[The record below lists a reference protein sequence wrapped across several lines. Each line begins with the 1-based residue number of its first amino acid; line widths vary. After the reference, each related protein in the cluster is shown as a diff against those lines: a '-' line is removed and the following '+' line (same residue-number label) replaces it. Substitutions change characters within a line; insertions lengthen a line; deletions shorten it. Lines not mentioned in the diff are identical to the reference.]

1 MILDWADVTILAFQ
15 NLWQGFLNFIP
26 VLIGAIIVFVI
37 GWFIS
42 VGVGKLIT
50 EILKKAKFNQIFEK
64 GGWKTALAKAE
75 IKVDASGF
83 IGAIVKWILVIVF
96 LLAAVEILGL
106 PQFADFLK
114 GVLGYLPNVVVASLI
129 FVVTVI
135 VVDIVEKLVRASV
148 ESIKVGYGQ
157 VVSAIVRWSIWVFAI
172 LAILHQLG
180 IARPFMEILFT
191 GLVAMLVISLGIA
204 FGLGGK
210 DVAAEILQ
218 DLKRKLKE

>member
-1 MILDWADVTILAFQ
+1 MIVFDWYDVTIQALQ
-15 NLWQGFLNFIP
+15 NLWQGFLSFIP

-42 VGVGKLIT
+42 VGIGKLVT
-50 EILKKAKFNQIFEK
+50 EVLKRLQFNQLFER
-64 GGWKTALAKAE
+64 GGWKGALEKAE

-106 PQFADFLK
+106 TQFAGFLK
-114 GVLGYLPNVVVASLI
+114 DVLVYLPNVIVAALI

-135 VVDIVEKLVRASV
+135 LVDIVEKVVRASV

-157 VVSAIVRWSIWVFAI
+157 MVSMVIKWSLWFFAI
-172 LAILHQLG
+172 LAILYQLG
-180 IARPFMEILFT
+180 VARPFMETLFQ
-191 GLVAMLVISLGIA
+191 GLVAMLVISLGLA

-210 DVAAEILQ
+210 DVAAQILQ
-218 DLKRKLKE
+218 DIKRKIS

>member
-1 MILDWADVTILAFQ
+1 MVLDWYYVTIQALQ
-15 NLWQGFLNFIP
+15 NLWQGFLSFIP
-26 VLIGAIIVFVI
+26 VLLGAIIVFVI

-50 EILKKAKFNQIFEK
+50 EILKRVKFNQIFEK
-64 GGWKTALAKAE
+64 GGWKSALEKAE
-75 IKVDASGF
+75 IKVDPSGF
-83 IGAIVKWILVIVF
+83 IGAIIKWILVIVF

-106 PQFADFLK
+106 IQFAGFLK
-114 GVLGYLPNVVVASLI
+114 SVLVYLPNVIVASLI

-135 VVDIVEKLVRASV
+135 LVDIVEKIVRAAV
-148 ESIKVGYGQ
+148 ESIKVGYGAM
-157 VVSAIVRWSIWVFAI
+157 VSAVIKWSIWVFAL

-180 IARPFMEILFT
+180 IAKPFMETLFT

-210 DVAAEILQ
+210 EVAAEILQ
-218 DLKRKLKE
+218 DVKRKLKD

>member
-1 MILDWADVTILAFQ
+1 MVLDWYYVTIQALQ
-15 NLWQGFLNFIP
+15 NLWQGFLSFIP
-26 VLIGAIIVFVI
+26 VLLGAIIVFVI

-50 EILKKAKFNQIFEK
+50 EILKRVKFNQIFEK
-64 GGWKTALAKAE
+64 GGWKSALEKAE
-75 IKVDASGF
+75 IKVDPSGF

-106 PQFADFLK
+106 IQFAGFLK
-114 GVLGYLPNVVVASLI
+114 SVLAYLPNVIVASLI

-135 VVDIVEKLVRASV
+135 LVDIVEKIVRAAV
-148 ESIKVGYGQ
+148 ESIKVGYGAI
-157 VVSAIVRWSIWVFAI
+157 VSAVIKWSIWVFAL

-180 IARPFMEILFT
+180 IAKPFMETLFT

-210 DVAAEILQ
+210 EVAAEILQ
-218 DLKRKLKE
+218 DVKRKLKD

>member
-1 MILDWADVTILAFQ
+1 MILDWADVTIQALQ
-15 NLWQGFLNFIP
+15 NLWQGFLRFVP
-26 VLIGAIIVFVI
+26 ALIGAIIVFVI
-37 GWFIS
+37 GWFIA

-50 EILKKAKFNQIFEK
+50 EILKRVKFNQIFEK
-64 GGWKTALAKAE
+64 GGWKTALQKAE

-83 IGAIVKWILVIVF
+83 IGAIVKWVFVIVF

-106 PQFADFLK
+106 AQFADFLK
-114 GVLGYLPNVVVASLI
+114 SVLGYLPNVIVAALI

-135 VVDIVEKLVRASV
+135 LVDIVEKIVRAGV
-148 ESIKVGYGQ
+148 EGIKVGYGQ
-157 VVSAIVRWSIWVFAI
+157 VVSAVVKWSIWIFAT

-180 IARPFMEILFT
+180 IARPFMETLFV
-191 GLVAMLVISLGIA
+191 GLIAMLVISFGIA
-204 FGLGGK
+204 FGLGGR

>member
-1 MILDWADVTILAFQ
+1 MVLDWYYVTIQALQ
-15 NLWQGFLNFIP
+15 NLWQGFLSFIP
-26 VLIGAIIVFVI
+26 VLLGAIIVFVI

-50 EILKKAKFNQIFEK
+50 EILKRVKFNQIFER
-64 GGWKTALAKAE
+64 GGWKSALEKAE
-75 IKVDASGF
+75 IKVDPSGF
-83 IGAIVKWILVIVF
+83 IGAIIKWILVIVF

-106 PQFADFLK
+106 IQFAGFLK
-114 GVLGYLPNVVVASLI
+114 SVLAYLPNVIVASLI

-135 VVDIVEKLVRASV
+135 LVDIVEKIVRAAV
-148 ESIKVGYGQ
+148 ESIKVGYGAI
-157 VVSAIVRWSIWVFAI
+157 VSAVIKWSIWVFAL

-180 IARPFMEILFT
+180 IAKPFMETLFT

-210 DVAAEILQ
+210 EVAAEILQ
-218 DLKRKLKE
+218 DVKRKLKD

>member
-1 MILDWADVTILAFQ
+1 MVLDWYYVTIQALQ
-15 NLWQGFLNFIP
+15 NLWQGFLSFIP
-26 VLIGAIIVFVI
+26 VLLGAIIVFVI

-50 EILKKAKFNQIFEK
+50 EILKRVKFNQIFEK
-64 GGWKTALAKAE
+64 GGWKSALEKAE
-75 IKVDASGF
+75 IKVDPSGF
-83 IGAIVKWILVIVF
+83 IGAIIKWILVIVF

-106 PQFADFLK
+106 IQFAGFLK
-114 GVLGYLPNVVVASLI
+114 SVLAYLPNVIVASLI

-135 VVDIVEKLVRASV
+135 LVDIVEKIVRAAV
-148 ESIKVGYGQ
+148 ESIKVGYGAI
-157 VVSAIVRWSIWVFAI
+157 VSAVIKWSIWVFAL

-180 IARPFMEILFT
+180 IAKPFMETLFT

-210 DVAAEILQ
+210 EVAAEILQ
-218 DLKRKLKE
+218 DVKRKLKD